1 MSLFHYSAEWYSG
14 LACCD
19 IGLPSFFM
27 RLEPSSNTSRR
38 SFTHLD
44 KQVSLKQAMFYQCW
58 VLLHFIGGNGVRT
71 HGWATNR
78 VSLPK
83 SARVIVFKHYK
94 DPKTSLNSLPEW
106 FFPKMW
112 CTSSYLISRPL
123 HHSHNW
129 NLSVRWD
136 NTAPNVCGLATLLLL
151 SSRNFS
157 EYDYAF
163 SKCFLQ
169 QKLQLQSKNVV
180 HAVIRSGG
188 RKQYRDVVS
197 SSYLLLLWRNP
208 KYGGV
213 MTVHHHSSFT
223 KRSLCFVHHRSE
235 YTACVYEVEV

>member
-1 MSLFHYSAEWYSG
+1 MK
-14 LACCD
+14 
-19 IGLPSFFM
+19 I
-27 RLEPSSNTSRR
+27 
-38 SFTHLD
+38 
-44 KQVSLKQAMFYQCW
+44 
-58 VLLHFIGGNGVRT
+58 
-71 HGWATNR
+71 
-78 VSLPK
+78 
-83 SARVIVFKHYK
+83 
-94 DPKTSLNSLPEW
+94 
-106 FFPKMW
+106 
-112 CTSSYLISRPL
+112 
-123 HHSHNW
+123 HNW

-208 KYGGV
+208 KYGGDDG
-213 MTVHHHSSFT
+213 SSFIIHE
-223 KRSLCFVHHRSE
+223 KIALLCSSQEWVYSVCIRSRSIMMHQRQRQSATAIVKMRTWYLSFVPLISARAPKEFFLSR
-235 YTACVYEVEV
+235 